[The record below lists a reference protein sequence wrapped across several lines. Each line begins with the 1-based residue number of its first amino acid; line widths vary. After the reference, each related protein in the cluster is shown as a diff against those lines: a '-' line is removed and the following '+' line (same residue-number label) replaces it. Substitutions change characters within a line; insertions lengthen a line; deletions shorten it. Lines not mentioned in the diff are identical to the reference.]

1 VVGVL
6 VVGGVGKRDGASDLN
21 TLAEKSL
28 HVMDKNL
35 ERCLVC

>member
-6 VVGGVGKRDGASDLN
+6 VVGGVGRKDGTSDLN
-21 TLAEKSL
+21 TIAEKL
-28 HVMDKNL
+28 VYVMDKNL